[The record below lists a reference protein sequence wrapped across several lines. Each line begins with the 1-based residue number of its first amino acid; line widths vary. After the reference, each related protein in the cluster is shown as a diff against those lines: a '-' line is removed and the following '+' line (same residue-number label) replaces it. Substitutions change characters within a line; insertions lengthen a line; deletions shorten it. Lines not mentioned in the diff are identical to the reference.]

1 MIKISG
7 TTIEITRGD
16 CQPFTITLTGDDV
29 PENGEPVL
37 FSVKKDSNNS
47 DSLIEKNLELQNGQ
61 VSIQI
66 YNADTKELPFG
77 DYEWD
82 IRFPNMYGQSEPFTP
97 MKPGKFRIAKVIG
110 NV

>member
-7 TTIEITRGD
+7 TTIEISRGD
-16 CQPFTITLTGDDV
+16 CQPFTITLTGENV
-29 PENGEPVL
+29 PEDGERVL

-47 DSLIEKNLELQNGQ
+47 DSLIEKDLIVQGGQ
-61 VSIQI
+61 ISIQI
-66 YNADTKELPFG
+66 LNADTKGLPFG

-82 IRFPNMYGQSEPFTP
+82 IRFPDMFGQSEPFTP
-97 MKPGKFRIAKVIG
+97 MKPGKFRIGKVIG